1 MKIEKP
7 TPAQLAWEDMGLGV
21 IISVTG
27 SRMKP
32 AAAEG
37 G

>member
-7 TPAQLAWEDMGLGV
+7 TPARLAWEDMELGV
-21 IISVTG
+21 IISVTD
-27 SRMKP
+27 SRRKP
-32 AAAEG
+32 DAAEG